1 MMDTNLDLKDQ
12 ILLTKLKGKGI
23 AKLNISFSGSGDS
36 GDVDDVGYETNDG
49 INSWQLDLN
58 SRLIESEEET
68 AVKDMIYT
76 WLSNNLRYDW
86 VNNEGGSG
94 TLNIN
99 LSDFSW
105 DLDYYERTIQEHNFD
120 GQNIFRNESCG

>member
-1 MMDTNLDLKDQ
+1 MMNTNLDLKDQ

-36 GDVDDVGYETNDG
+36 GDVDEVGYETNDG

-58 SRLIESEEET
+58 SRLIESEEEN

-86 VNNEGGSG
+86 VNNEGQRLKQMVLKNEEDIKMIETQYEKPVEIVMS
-94 TLNIN
+94 
-99 LSDFSW
+99 
-105 DLDYYERTIQEHNFD
+105 LDGE
-120 GQNIFRNESCG
+120 